1 MPDLPNKKVGLVSC
15 SGEELAE
22 GTIARVATRLVLEEL
37 RPDDTVTIC
46 LPLFLAGGQEER
58 AFARFYPTIAID
70 GCDKLCAKRGTEAH
84 SGPVADLVVVSDIL
98 AELEM
103 SPPHSRRALDEE
115 GLRLARLVAEE
126 IAHKVDVLRGEAKAP
141 ELGVVDLSGAEKPAA
156 KVAPGETV
164 CACRAGGL
172 PVTQVE
178 MAWGRVGIVGL
189 QPLFERAYAQ
199 GLRPSPGVGEQLLQT
214 VKVYN
219 YVPAS
224 AEGEYAAALAREY
237 ATFCQRKGT

>member
-22 GTIARVATRLVLEEL
+22 GTIARVATLLVLEKL

-46 LPLFLAGGQEER
+46 LPLFLAGGQEEQ

-84 SGPVADLVVVSDIL
+84 SGPVANVVVVSDIM
-98 AELEM
+98 AELGI
-103 SPPHSRRALDEE
+103 SLTNSRRALDEE
-115 GLRLARLVAEE
+115 GLRLARLVADE
-126 IAHKVDVLRGEAKAP
+126 IARRVDALRREEKMP
-141 ELGVVDLSGAEKPAA
+141 ELGVIDLSGAERPAP

-199 GLRPSPGVGEQLLQT
+199 GLRPSPDVGEQLLKT

-224 AEGEYAAALAREY
+224 AESEYAKVLAREY
-237 ATFCQRKGT
+237 TTFCQRKGT